1 MPAVLFC
8 TPPFAAVAARDAK
21 SGGLPDL
28 VRLPIAQDLLA
39 LNDGERRALAE
50 RLVEDALSALTR
62 GKP

>member
-1 MPAVLFC
+1 VPAVLLC
-8 TPPFAAVAARDAK
+8 TPPFAPVAARDAR

-28 VRLPIAQDLLA
+28 VRLPIAPDLLV
-39 LNDGERRALAE
+39 LNDRERCALAE

>member
-1 MPAVLFC
+1 MPAVLLC
-8 TPPFAAVAARDAK
+8 TPPFAPVAARDAR

-28 VRLPIAQDLLA
+28 VRLPITQDLLA

-50 RLVEDALSALTR
+50 RLVEDVLSALTR